1 VLSFAV
7 SSMTIKPVDI
17 TLAHSPDSDDAFM
30 FYALATE
37 KVRSPGIRFHHKL
50 ENIQSLNEKARAETY
65 DVTAL
70 SFHAYAYVA
79 DRYALLDVGAS
90 FGDGYGPIVVAA
102 RPFPPNELR
111 GKAIAVPG
119 KLTTAY
125 LALKLFEN
133 DFEART
139 IPFDKI
145 PAAVKRGEAEA
156 GLLIHE
162 GQLTFGVMGLHKVLD
177 LGQWWREQTGLPLPL
192 GGNAIRRT
200 LLPEPAQKICRYL
213 HDSVEYAL
221 KHREAALAYALQF
234 ARDMDAAQA
243 DRFIG
248 MYVNSWTLGC
258 GDRGRQAIGKLLERG
273 QVAGLVPAGVS
284 LDFVTSAQ
292 EGSASGH
299 EEGG

>member
-1 VLSFAV
+1 
-7 SSMTIKPVDI
+7 MTNKPVDI
-17 TLAHSPDSDDAFM
+17 TLAHSPDADDAFM
-30 FYALATE
+30 FYALATK
-37 KVRSPGIRFHHKL
+37 KVRTPGIRFHHKL
-50 ENIQSLNEKARAETY
+50 EDIQTLNEKAEAETY

-70 SFHAYAYVA
+70 SFHAYAYLA
-79 DRYALLDVGAS
+79 DRYALLNVGAS

-102 RPFPPNELR
+102 RPIPPAELR
-111 GKAIAVPG
+111 GKSIAVPG
-119 KLTTAY
+119 KLTTSY

-133 DFEART
+133 DFEARVM
-139 IPFDKI
+139 PFDKI

-177 LGQWWREQTGLPLPL
+177 LGQWWQEETRLPLPL

-200 LLPEPAQKICRYL
+200 LLPQPAKRICRYL
-213 HDSVEYAL
+213 RDSVEYAL

-248 MYVNSWTLGC
+248 MYVNSWTLGY
-258 GDRGRQAIGKLLERG
+258 GDRGRKAVRKLLERG
-273 QVAGLVPAGVS
+273 RAAGLVPEGVS
-284 LDFVTSAQ
+284 LDIVTAAPD
-292 EGSASGH
+292 GSASGR
-299 EEGG
+299 EEGR